1 MILSAFTTPRNR
13 LIAKKTVRVSTFGQQ
28 YVYRGIA
35 PINKAICSSDETK
48 VWSHENNFLF
58 NLDKINVK
66 NLCAKVSLLHSFMR

>member
-35 PINKAICSSDETK
+35 PINKAICPSDETK
-48 VWSHENNFLF
+48 VL
-58 NLDKINVK
+58 
-66 NLCAKVSLLHSFMR
+66 

>member
-35 PINKAICSSDETK
+35 PINKAICPSDETK
-48 VWSHENNFLF
+48 VLWQENNFLL
-58 NLDKINVK
+58 NLDKININ
-66 NLCAKVSLLHSFMR
+66 NLWAKVSLLHSFMR

>member
-35 PINKAICSSDETK
+35 PVNKAICLSDETK
-48 VWSHENNFLF
+48 VWWQENNFLF
-58 NLDKINVK
+58 NLDKINI
-66 NLCAKVSLLHSFMR
+66 NILWAKVSLLHSFMR